1 VNPNMQSEN
10 SISKTLTQMET
21 CNYQNLKIK
30 IQKKSEN
37 FCTIKKKTKNLPKTL
52 KESIFIHPKQLHCMH
67 LKYPQIENKIR

>member
-37 FCTIKKKTKNLPKTL
+37 FCTIKKKNKKSSKNPERINFYSSKTVT
-52 KESIFIHPKQLHCMH
+52 LHAFEIS
-67 LKYPQIENKIR
+67 PN